1 MGASYGQFCAVA
13 RALEVLGERWTL
25 LVVRELLLGA
35 GRFSELQ
42 RGLPRISRTMLTQ
55 RLRELERAGL
65 VLRAA
70 GASGPTYTLTPA
82 GRALEPVLRDLGGW
96 AYEWDRRGLRPE
108 HLDPEPLVW
117 DLRRRLCP
125 ERLPTALTVV
135 RLTFRAR
142 AEGPYYL
149 HVRRPDVTLCTDSA
163 GHPVDLRVDADL
175 EELTR
180 FWLGERSWG
189 QLLRAETVRLTGPAT
204 LRRAFPTWFSGYA
217 LRP

>member
-1 MGASYGQFCAVA
+1 MGAGYGQFCAVA

-65 VLRAA
+65 VLRTA
-70 GASGPTYTLTPA
+70 GAGGPAYALTPA
-82 GRALEPVLRDLGGW
+82 GRALEPVLRELGAW
-96 AYEWDRRGLRPE
+96 AYEWDRRGLQPE
-108 HLDPEPLVW
+108 HLDPEMLVW
-117 DLRRRLCP
+117 DLRRRLHP
-125 ERLPTALTVV
+125 DRLPTALTVV
-135 RLTFRAR
+135 QLTFRVR
-142 AEGPYYL
+142 PEGPYYL
-149 HVRRPDVTLCTDSA
+149 HARRPDVTLCTDSG
-163 GHPVDLRVDADL
+163 GHPVALHVDADL
-175 EELTR
+175 EALTR
-180 FWLGERSWG
+180 FWLGERQWG
-189 QLLRAETVRLTGPAT
+189 QLLRAEDVRLAGPAT